1 MRLYNWLTLPLTR
14 NPLPSPTSLKKKS
27 ASTRVALLLAVLF
40 FFAAAAFSLAAS
52 AESRN
57 AGKTTGEY
65 NSATAP
71 KSTGAIA
78 GASFNFSQGQDPG
91 DRIAPDSM
99 VSDQKAGS
107 VLIFPVY
114 CSLTIAPNMQNTR
127 INITNTDT
135 DKDVFVHIFLVDGN
149 TCSVSD
155 AFVCLTK
162 NQTTSFLTSD
172 LDPGIWGY
180 LIAVA
185 VDADG
190 CPTEFNKLIG
200 DEYVR
205 IGGLHKANLSAI
217 AVSALPGLKREAD
230 CSDSS
235 ITAQLN
241 FNGVSYNPLPR
252 VLAADNLPDRA
263 SGNET
268 MLILDSIGGSLLTSA
283 SKLGSMFGLLYD
295 DVENSFSF
303 SFYFEV
309 CQFRAIL
316 SNNFPRT
323 APRYSQI
330 IPPQRS
336 GWMKLW
342 QADDAAI
349 VGVAI
354 NFNPNHKSNPS
365 AFNQGHNL
373 HTLTFTNA
381 ATLTI
386 PIFAPSC

>member
-14 NPLPSPTSLKKKS
+14 NAFPSPTPFKKKS

-40 FFAAAAFSLAAS
+40 VFAAAAFSLAAA
-52 AESRN
+52 AESHN
-57 AGKTTGEY
+57 TGAAPEEHR
-65 NSATAP
+65 SAP
-71 KSTGAIA
+71 KSTGGVAE
-78 GASFNFSQGQDPG
+78 ASFSFSQGQDPG
-91 DRIAPDSM
+91 DRYAASSM
-99 VSDQKAGS
+99 ISDQKAGS

-127 INITNTDT
+127 INITNTDA
-135 DKDVFVHIFLVDGN
+135 DKDALVHIFLVDGN

-155 AFVCLTK
+155 AFICLTK

-185 VDADG
+185 VDANG

-200 DEYVR
+200 DEYVK
-205 IGGLHKANLSAI
+205 IGGLHAANLGAI
-217 AVSALPGLKREAD
+217 AISALPGLSREVV
-230 CSDSS
+230 CSENSN
-235 ITAQLN
+235 TAQLN
-241 FNGVSYNPLPR
+241 FNGLSYNPLPR

-268 MLILDSIGGSLLTSA
+268 MLILDRIGGSLLTSA

-295 DVENSFSF
+295 DVENAFSF
-303 SFYFEV
+303 SFFFDV

-342 QADDAAI
+342 QADDGAI
-349 VGVAI
+349 IGVMI
-354 NFNPNHKSNPS
+354 NFNPNQRINPS

-373 HTLTFTNA
+373 HALTFTTT

-386 PIFAPSC
+386 PVFPPSC

>member
-14 NPLPSPTSLKKKS
+14 NAFPSPTSLKKKS

-40 FFAAAAFSLAAS
+40 VFAAAALSLAAS
-52 AESRN
+52 AETRN
-57 AGKTTGEY
+57 AGKTVGEY
-65 NSATAP
+65 NGAATP
-71 KSTGAIA
+71 KSFAAIPE
-78 GASFNFSQGQDPG
+78 ASLNFSQGQDPG
-91 DRIAPDSM
+91 DRFPAESM
-99 VSDQKAGS
+99 ISDQKAGS

-127 INITNTDT
+127 INITNTDP
-135 DKDVFVHIFLVDGN
+135 DKDVFVHIFLVDGA

-155 AFVCLTK
+155 AFTCLTK

-190 CPTEFNKLIG
+190 CPAEFNKLIG

-205 IGGLHKANLSAI
+205 VGGLHAANLGAV
-217 AVSALPGLKREAD
+217 AVSALPGLKREVD
-230 CSDSS
+230 CSDNSV
-235 ITAQLN
+235 TAQLN

-283 SKLGSMFGLLYD
+283 TKLGSMFGLLYD
-295 DVENSFSF
+295 DAENSFSF
-303 SFYFEV
+303 SFYFDI

-349 VGVAI
+349 IGAMI
-354 NFNPNHKSNPS
+354 NFNPNHRSNPS

-373 HTLTFTNA
+373 HALTFTNA

-386 PIFAPSC
+386 PVFAPSC